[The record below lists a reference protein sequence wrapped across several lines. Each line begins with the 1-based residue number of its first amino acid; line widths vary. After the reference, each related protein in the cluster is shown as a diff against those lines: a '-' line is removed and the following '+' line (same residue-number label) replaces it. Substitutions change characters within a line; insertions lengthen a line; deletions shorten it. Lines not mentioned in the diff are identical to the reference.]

1 MATFIVNN
9 NGYSEFN
16 TDLEHQVIQ
25 YLKNTQTAK
34 DRYNKVR
41 RAIKKEMITNDLKS
55 IESERLSLAYSPKSY
70 RVTFDVNRFRE
81 DYPEL
86 YEEYMRTTPV
96 KDSVKKKK
104 KKPKADSRENG
115 AS

>member
-1 MATFIVNN
+1 MATLIVNN
-9 NGYSEFN
+9 NGCSEFN
-16 TDLEHQVIQ
+16 ADLEHQVIQ
-25 YLKNTQTAK
+25 YLKNTRTAK

-55 IESERLSLAYSPKSY
+55 IESEYLSLAYSPKSY

-96 KDSVKKKK
+96 KDSVKIVL

>member
-1 MATFIVNN
+1 MATLIVNN
-9 NGYSEFN
+9 NGCSEFN
-16 TDLEHQVIQ
+16 AELELQVIQ
-25 YLKNTQTAK
+25 YLKNTRTAK
-34 DRYNKVR
+34 DHYNRVR
-41 RAIKKEMITNDLKS
+41 RAIKKEMIHNDLKS
-55 IESERLSLAYSPKSY
+55 IESEHLSLAYSPKTY
-70 RVTFDVNRFRE
+70 RVSFDVNRFRE

-96 KDSVKKKK
+96 KDSVKIVI

>member
-1 MATFIVNN
+1 MATLIVNN

-16 TDLEHQVIQ
+16 AELENQVIQ

-34 DRYNKVR
+34 DKYNKVR
-41 RAIKKEMITNDLKS
+41 RAIKKEMINNDLKS
-55 IESERLSLAYSPKSY
+55 IESEHLSLAYSPKSY

-86 YEEYMRTTPV
+86 YQHYMQTTPV
-96 KDSVKKKK
+96 KDSVKIVL
-104 KKPKADSRENG
+104 KKPRADSRENA